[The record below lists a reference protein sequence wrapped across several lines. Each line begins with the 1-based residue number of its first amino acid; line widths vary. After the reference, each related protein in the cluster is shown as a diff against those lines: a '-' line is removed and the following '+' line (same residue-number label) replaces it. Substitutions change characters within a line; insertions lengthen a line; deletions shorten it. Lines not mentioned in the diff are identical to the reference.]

1 MGINMKVFSLPD
13 EEIRASIAD
22 PKRIAARLE
31 YPSAV
36 DAAEL
41 WNQWRAVDFVVGPQ
55 SSVMKGDITIEDAG
69 WEGTHA
75 IHSASVASF
84 AQKLG
89 ALSDA
94 AVRERLDPVEM
105 RAAGVWV
112 AEYPG
117 AVDEIFPEILSAFHK
132 LRDLARRAEA
142 QGNGLVFCRY
152 ES

>member
-13 EEIRASIAD
+13 EEINASVMD
-22 PKRIAARLE
+22 PKRITARLD

-36 DAAEL
+36 DAVEL
-41 WNQWRAVDFVVGPQ
+41 WNQWRAVDFVLGQQ
-55 SSVMKGDITIEDAG
+55 SFVMKGDITIEDAG

-75 IHSASVASF
+75 IGSASVPSL
-84 AQKLG
+84 AQKLRT
-89 ALSDA
+89 LSDA
-94 AVRERLDPVEM
+94 AVRERLDPVDM

-132 LRDLARRAEA
+132 LRDLAIRAEA